1 MSVPAE
7 VSAVERRERA
17 GVLEDPVPDTAD
29 RALRSV
35 HRVDHVWIPMRDG
48 VRLAA
53 RLWLPE
59 DCESDP
65 VPAILEYIPYRK
77 NDATAPRDTEMHPYL
92 AARGFACA
100 RVDLRG
106 SGDSEGVLE
115 GEYLQQE
122 LDDGVEVIAWL
133 ASQPWCSGRVGMIG
147 KSWGG
152 FNGLQ
157 IAALAAAGAR
167 MCRQRV
173 LDRRPLR
180 GRHPLHGRL
189 RLRRGLALV
198 GDDDARLHGA
208 APRPGSR
215 RNGLAR
221 ALARAARRLPPVR
234 ARVAGPPAARR
245 VLASRLGRRR
255 PRRDRSATS
264 RWSAGSPIPTAARC
278 CGCWRPRRTASEGCS
293 ALGPRLP
300 ARRSAGPAIGFL
312 QRCVSVFD
320 RHLRD
325 GDGDDEPALRAFMP
339 ERVEP
344 GSEPDVR
351 PGRWVAEASLAARR
365 PASVAALAR
374 PRNPAGRRRRRAR
387 AGARRNARARR
398 RRRDVARLG
407 RPRRLGRRP
416 ARRGRAL
423 SRLRLATAGASA
435 PRSSAS
441 PSSWSPS
448 FRAARRASS
457 SHACATSR
465 PAARRRSSRSA
476 SST

>member
-7 VSAVERRERA
+7 VLARDAA
-17 GVLEDPVPDTAD
+17 GLARVLEDPRAPAPPNVRCAPCTASTTSGS
-29 RALRSV
+29 RHATACGSLRGCGS
-35 HRVDHVWIPMRDG
+35 RT
-48 VRLAA
+48 
-53 RLWLPE
+53 

-122 LDDGVEVIAWL
+122 LDDGVDVIAWL
-133 ASQPWCSGRVGMIG
+133 ASQPWCNGRVGMIG

-157 IAALAAAGAR
+157 IAALAAAGTR
-167 MCRQRV
+167 VRRQRV

-180 GRHPLHGRL
+180 GRHPLHGRM

-198 GDDDARLHGA
+198 GDDDARLHGCD
-208 APRPGSR
+208 RPIPQTH

-255 PRRDRSATS
+255 PRRDPVPRRDGRRA
-264 RWSAGSPIPTAARC
+264 RRPLPRRRAADAGGGAGP
-278 CGCWRPRRTASEGCS
+278 RPRTAR

-300 ARRSAGPAIGFL
+300 ACRGAGP
-312 QRCVSVFD
+312 RD
-320 RHLRD
+320 RI
-325 GDGDDEPALRAFMP
+325 PAALR
-339 ERVEP
+339 ERV
-344 GSEPDVR
+344 
-351 PGRWVAEASLAARR
+351 R
-365 PASVAALAR
+365 PA
-374 PRNPAGRRRRRAR
+374 P
-387 AGARRNARARR
+387 ARR
-398 RRRDVARLG
+398 RRRQ
-407 RPRRLGRRP
+407 
-416 ARRGRAL
+416 
-423 SRLRLATAGASA
+423 
-435 PRSSAS
+435 RS
-441 PSSWSPS
+441 
-448 FRAARRASS
+448 
-457 SHACATSR
+457 
-465 PAARRRSSRSA
+465 
-476 SST
+476 